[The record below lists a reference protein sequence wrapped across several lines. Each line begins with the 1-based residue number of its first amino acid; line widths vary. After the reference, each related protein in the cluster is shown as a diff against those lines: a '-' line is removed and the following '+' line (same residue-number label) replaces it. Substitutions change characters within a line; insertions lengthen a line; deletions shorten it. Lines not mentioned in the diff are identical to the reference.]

1 MTVWLD
7 ELDIRKA
14 EHKWREWLGASR
26 CNLAV
31 QGKELSLGDKTFQ
44 RGISIREGGLRIR
57 LDGGSTRLRAL
68 VGLDKALKD
77 NCGPTEV
84 RVLADDELLWKSDVI
99 RAGEAPRAIDA
110 DLTGKKE
117 LLIEV
122 TGRINANGWNYG
134 HADLADARLDVVG
147 KRPQAI
153 PLIPDIE
160 KIKKAWRTG
169 KTLDAAYSKRFPLP
183 LRVPK
188 NDTGINVLV
197 DLAREVTF
205 FSMWFVPGPLYDRG
219 LRVCGSQAALHTVLT
234 PGNPCRVRIPV
245 AGKWPFAWWPAPRF
259 NVVVTSQSSPHTQG
273 YLPEERKAL
282 EAFVREGGG
291 LVVIGGRAPGG
302 NAGAAW
308 SLNKLAAT
316 FGAAYTSGVDRFEKR
331 EIPVLKLDGN
341 WEVTAKGEGGKP
353 VTAQRAYGK
362 GRVVLLGSF
371 AMTDW
376 NVNAPQRGRQ
386 DRLAGAIKWAA
397 AGSPPAG
404 GEPRMPQPM
413 GGGGGIYP
421 ELEKVAGGV
430 TVFYA
435 ANQYERLVR
444 MLDED
449 IPKVC
454 DVLYRWLPSK
464 KPVARMFLVLASGG
478 GGGWAVNCY
487 YPREIGIISLSRA
500 GFISIYG
507 HEQAHTMGGPP
518 NTDGEYAADW
528 PQGVGPSLL
537 GKWRTEDDAIAKDT
551 LRALEAALLS
561 GRLPDPTN
569 RTLVDFVRIATE
581 DIAFEHV
588 AEAIEAG
595 TPVVPAGAA
604 GAVGEATDEAVRVR
618 LPARLDFGG
627 GWSDTPPHSQE
638 RGGAVLN
645 VAIDLD
651 GRPPIEVVGRR
662 LDEPRVVL
670 RSEDLDEEL
679 VVHDL
684 AGLRDYADAE
694 SSLSLHKAA
703 LMLVSGRRDA
713 ATLQDVLEPFAGGVE
728 IASTCRIPKGSGL
741 GTSSIVGLGLV
752 ACLREMAG
760 IASSREQLSSD
771 VLCLEQML
779 TTGGGWQDQLGGMVG
794 GIKLITTEPGFE
806 QRPTIEPVK
815 LGPAV
820 RDDLAQR
827 LVVYWTGIRR
837 LAKRILKTIMGKW
850 LSREPTVV
858 RVLGEIQGIA
868 REMRVLL
875 EAGDLERVGQL
886 MRRHW
891 RLNKLLDP
899 HTSNEHIEHVLAA
912 IDGLMCGAKLA
923 GAGGGGYMM
932 IIAKDADAAGALRR
946 RLARLSRDTAGAV
959 VDASV
964 NEEGLSVARGGQE
977 ARHGS

>member
-1 MTVWLD
+1 MKSSSLHIFLWLGLLGVAASSCSVGADPEAGKRRNEKSEGAMTVWLD
-7 ELDIRKA
+7 ELGLRKA
-14 EHKWREWLGASR
+14 EHKWREWLGVSR

-31 QGKELSLGDKTFQ
+31 QGKELSLGGKTFQ
-44 RGISIREGGLRIR
+44 RGVSIREGGLRIR
-57 LDGGSTRLRAL
+57 LDGGSTRLRAH
-68 VGLDKALKD
+68 VGLDKELRD

-84 RVLADDELLWKSDVI
+84 RVRADSEILWKSSVIHAGDAPQEIDV
-99 RAGEAPRAIDA
+99 
-110 DLTGKKE
+110 DLTGRKE

-122 TGRINANGWNYG
+122 TGTINDNGWNYG
-134 HADLADARLDVVG
+134 HADLVNARLDVVG
-147 KRPQAI
+147 KRPRAI
-153 PLIPDIE
+153 PLIPEID
-160 KIKKAWRTG
+160 KIKKAWEAG
-169 KTLDAAYSKRFPLP
+169 KTLGLEYSKRFPPP

-376 NVNAPQRGRQ
+376 NVNAPERGRQ

-518 NTDGEYAADW
+518 NTDGEYAAVDW
-528 PQGVGPSLL
+528 PQGGQFESHAGWFQ
-537 GKWRTEDDAIAKDT
+537 GKVVQWFSKAPVNRNSVFSVDKDGRSVDLADGAVFGGSGAQWQKIWYVWQKMEDRYGTTWYPRWRWVQHERWKDEPG
-551 LRALEAALLS
+551 RRLS
-561 GRLPDPTN
+561 WD
-569 RTLVDFVRIATE
+569 
-581 DIAFEHV
+581 
-588 AEAIEAG
+588 EAIEDMSIAAGEDLFPFFTEIGTTLKKKRLKKIAFMGKTLELPVAPVHLGPAGPTRFEPIGDYTKPIKPDPQPVQAAAPVLKMSWRDREKGMARVAFSAPFPSHEVRVTTDGADPGPRSPLYRDPITVRGDTVVKARSFCAGYEPSEVVALSGSALVAPPAPDIQISDLKALKAASGWG
-595 TPVVPAGAA
+595 TPQMDKSVVGKGLRVDGKVWPKG
-604 GAVGEATDEAVRVR
+604 VGVHARSQLVYACKPEYKRFVATVGIDEEVKGRASS
-618 LPARLDFGG
+618 LDF
-627 GWSDTPPHSQE
+627 
-638 RGGAVLN
+638 AVY
-645 VAIDLD
+645 ADRTEIA
-651 GRPPIEVVGRR
+651 RSP
-662 LDEPRVVL
+662 VL
-670 RSEDLDEEL
+670 RWGFLTAWHL
-679 VVHDL
+679 N
-684 AGLRDYADAE
+684 
-694 SSLSLHKAA
+694 AA
-703 LMLVSGRRDA
+703 
-713 ATLQDVLEPFAGGVE
+713 
-728 IASTCRIPKGSGL
+728 IPKG
-741 GTSSIVGLGLV
+741 TKRI
-752 ACLREMAG
+752 
-760 IASSREQLSSD
+760 
-771 VLCLEQML
+771 
-779 TTGGGWQDQLGGMVG
+779 
-794 GIKLITTEPGFE
+794 
-806 QRPTIEPVK
+806 
-815 LGPAV
+815 
-820 RDDLAQR
+820 R
-827 LVVYWTGIRR
+827 LVVGDGGDGGWDHADWVNAGFIV
-837 LAKRILKTIMGKW
+837 AK
-850 LSREPTVV
+850 
-858 RVLGEIQGIA
+858 
-868 REMRVLL
+868 
-875 EAGDLERVGQL
+875 
-886 MRRHW
+886 
-891 RLNKLLDP
+891 
-899 HTSNEHIEHVLAA
+899 
-912 IDGLMCGAKLA
+912 
-923 GAGGGGYMM
+923 
-932 IIAKDADAAGALRR
+932 
-946 RLARLSRDTAGAV
+946 
-959 VDASV
+959 
-964 NEEGLSVARGGQE
+964 
-977 ARHGS
+977 